1 MLIVCLLY
9 LHWID
14 TVATV
19 KAKGFPVLDFIFFSC
34 DDVEERWGHHRLCPE
49 NVFSNQNCGNSKTNP
64 IFLHITT

>member
-19 KAKGFPVLDFIFFSC
+19 KARGFPVLDFIFFSC
-34 DDVEERWGHHRLCPE
+34 DDVEERWGHH
-49 NVFSNQNCGNSKTNP
+49 
-64 IFLHITT
+64 